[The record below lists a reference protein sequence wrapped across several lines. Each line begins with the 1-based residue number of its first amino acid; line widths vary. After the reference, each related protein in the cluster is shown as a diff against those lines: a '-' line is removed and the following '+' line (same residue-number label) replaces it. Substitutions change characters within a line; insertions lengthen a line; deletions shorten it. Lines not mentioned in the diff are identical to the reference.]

1 MEFVPNLCMPFP
13 LHPGGPLKFHSAVVW
28 SLLTAIS
35 TQKPQLQEQEELH
48 LLISLET
55 ETPREVRTR
64 CSQTAASEWGFSAC
78 QTALLPSITQVNLVR
93 CLKFR

>member
-48 LLISLET
+48 LLISL
-55 ETPREVRTR
+55 
-64 CSQTAASEWGFSAC
+64 
-78 QTALLPSITQVNLVR
+78 
-93 CLKFR
+93 